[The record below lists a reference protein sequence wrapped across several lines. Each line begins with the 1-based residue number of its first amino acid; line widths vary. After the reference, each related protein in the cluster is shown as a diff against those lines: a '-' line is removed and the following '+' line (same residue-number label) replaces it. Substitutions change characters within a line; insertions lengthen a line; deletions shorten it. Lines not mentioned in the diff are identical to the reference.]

1 MSILQFKDLW
11 VVQDNHNTGAS
22 VRDKMNKR
30 QKWIMKGHAKEW
42 KLWPKGSEKQ
52 LGFLDLDRLPTAN
65 LKLLKVET
73 FYFWPAAG

>member
-1 MSILQFKDLW
+1 
-11 VVQDNHNTGAS
+11 
-22 VRDKMNKR
+22 
-30 QKWIMKGHAKEW
+30 MKGLVSHAKEL